1 MRIRATEFISE
12 SDLHLEVTSCPGW
25 SLVQCRV
32 ADSVSET
39 TESWEVLIRD

>member
-1 MRIRATEFISE
+1 MCVSVCGGLLLI
-12 SDLHLEVTSCPGW
+12 HLEVTSCLGW

-39 TESWEVLIRD
+39 TEPHE